1 MRFKKLGAL
10 ILGALLTI
18 GVAAGIGATVE
29 KDRVKAAGE
38 PDYSYTFTSKVFTAN
53 GTQGLGG
60 VNWTLAGDG
69 NYWGYDGTKGQQFGS
84 KNEPYKSFTLT
95 SESFDNV
102 TKIVINTSGASSV
115 SASFVTT
122 IGDTQVGDSTTLPTN
137 ATDYTFTPPSP
148 LTGAVSF
155 VYTQTSE
162 KAIYIKSISVTYGGG
177 STEPSEPTEKTI
189 KSIVGVATQ
198 PEAIYVDQIIDTNK
212 FTFNVTYSDDTTGT
226 VSADNVT
233 IDTSSEG
240 QKTATA
246 TFGEL
251 TYEFDVTVLA
261 DGVESLSWTSRKIE
275 GKKCFEGEMLKNVID
290 TDKWIFTISFLS
302 GKSEQITGINDTVH
316 VALYD
321 TKSPTTENK
330 QYLAADYTF
339 KADDNGKYLVAC
351 YDNYF
356 SSDNQFITVV
366 PKLNSIIQPE
376 IPSDGLVATNSINI
390 GDTVIL
396 ANRDHLKQLSGISTA
411 TSTKFGTGRDYV
423 ETPNASEYPL
433 SVQEGY
439 SSGTFALKTEDS
451 KYLTWTSGNSLNV
464 ADSVSANSSW
474 IIEFDGD
481 YNAIIKNAADNTRII
496 KWNNSSPRF
505 ACYTSDQDSVQLFK
519 DGNQP
524 AVALHNK
531 NLNAQDLVVQFATYF
546 NKQLVPVCSSENKDF
561 TDAWGNVTSKYN
573 ELFGETNDDVEYA
586 KNMMK
591 YATATWEENADCL
604 QRAMKTYEFV
614 VAHHNQT
621 GFMEDIRPVSSTVNS
636 FNVSSLSDNATIIIA
651 LVAIVALSGFAFF
664 YVTKRKNKELEF

>member
-38 PDYSYTFTSKVFTAN
+38 PDYSYTFTSKIFTAN
-53 GTQGLGG
+53 GTIDLGG
-60 VNWTLAGDG
+60 VDWTLAGDG

-84 KNEPYKSFTLT
+84 KNDPYKSLTLT

-102 TKIVINTSGASSV
+102 SKIVINTSGASSV

-122 IGDTQVGDSTTLPTN
+122 IGDTQVGDSTTLPTT
-137 ATDYTFTPPSP
+137 ATDYTFTPSTP

-155 VYTQTSE
+155 VYTQTSS

-189 KSIVGVATQ
+189 KSIVGVVTQ

-212 FTFNVTYSDDTTGT
+212 FTFNVIYSDDTTGT

-251 TYEFDVTVLA
+251 TYEFNVTVLA
-261 DGVESLSWTSRKIE
+261 DGVESLSWTLRSID

-290 TDKWIFTISFLS
+290 TDNWIFTISFLS
-302 GKSEQITGINDTVH
+302 GKSEQIRGINDTVH
-316 VALYD
+316 VALYG

-330 QYLAADYTF
+330 EYLTADYTF
-339 KADDNGKYLVAC
+339 KAEDNGKYLVAC
-351 YDNYF
+351 CDNYF
-356 SSDNQFITVV
+356 SKDNQFITVV

-376 IPSDGLVATNSINI
+376 MPSDGLVATNSINI

-396 ANRDHLKQLSGISTA
+396 ANRDNSQQLSGIST
-411 TSTKFGTGRDYV
+411 TSTKYGVGRDYV

-439 SSGTFALKTEDS
+439 SSGTFALKTQDN

-474 IIEFDGD
+474 IIEFDD
-481 YNAIIKNAADNTRII
+481 KCNAIIKNAVDNTRII
-496 KWNNSSPRF
+496 KWNSSSPRF
-505 ACYTSDQDSVQLFK
+505 ACYTSDQGSVQLFK
-519 DGNQP
+519 EGNQP

-546 NKQLVPVCSSENKDF
+546 NEQLVPVCSSETKDF
-561 TDAWGNVTSKYN
+561 TDAWKNVSKKYTD
-573 ELFGETNDDVEYA
+573 LFGEINDDVEYA
-586 KNMMK
+586 KTMMK
-591 YATATWEENADCL
+591 YATATWENPDCL
-604 QRAMKTYEFV
+604 QQAMKTYEFV
-614 VAHHNQT
+614 VAHYDQT
-621 GFMEDIRPVSSTVNS
+621 GFMEDIRPVSSTANS
-636 FNVSSLSDNATIIIA
+636 FNVSGLSDNATIIIA